1 MTRAQRK
8 PPSCTN
14 GPTVVRRN
22 RASPSRIVK
31 LYKHLTE
38 PQRKMIE
45 DANFG
50 GLLKIATPTIPA
62 ELANWLLVDCFD
74 SETMELVLPGRGR
87 ISLTA
92 AAVSDILG
100 LPNEGGKVNYELTV
114 EAIDFMQEKYDT
126 DRGTAPKIDAIVK
139 RVKANK
145 DANEDF
151 LRSWLMLV
159 VSTFLCPPTSL
170 GISPRCYPS
179 LVDLSIVKD
188 LNWAR
193 FVVDQ
198 FKVAASKM
206 GKKDSVTVC
215 LLLLVVLY
223 VDSLDVGSLHI
234 PICKPRVAAWSRKL
248 LDQVIKLDTNRDG
261 SFGKLKK
268 KRRLSDAV
276 SKVICG
282 LTELMGTF
290 VQEVGEI
297 DAEKGASTAAPSLRR
312 SDRNRNCAQ
321 VEPDLSDEET
331 PDDSD
336 YKDEEEDEPQ
346 STDNESQ
353 GLTPE
358 DEEVWEEGYMP
369 GASYGIPTPSH
380 ANAEQE
386 PRPNSSTEV
395 NRANHN
401 QALQPIADVASE
413 GNTEE
418 HAEADGKGD
427 SGHHAEV
434 DGEDDKEDNVPL
446 IRRLRAISRST
457 KQDCTGTAPT
467 CIQPTPVEVVP
478 PPAKKLCTL
487 KSRFH
492 RLRLPQTMS
501 AKENNNG
508 EGCSFRTY
516 SCADNVLQ
524 AKAPTTPIVRSDS
537 LDFTPPDFDIMK
549 HVNDEGTHNGEPSQ
563 QIMVKQ
569 ADPGHCH
576 YEPGS
581 ACSLD
586 DLDEE
591 MLMKIEEDAVREIA
605 LRKGKEVQ
613 GSTHGTDSK
622 HQEDS
627 RINAPTVQVSRTTHE
642 TAPQDQGIIN
652 SLRKGKAVQI
662 EEEDCV
668 IIASTAQVVRTT
680 PETTP
685 QDPGSIN
692 SSVTPLYRP
701 PPRRLLRKPA
711 IMRSPYVDFKTNNIF
726 SCSKEVSNIYNV
738 VVACQG
744 RSTAS
749 SSIPNNDVIII
760 NYWDFHVTL
769 ADLARSVKPRGDLI
783 NTVAEIGLYVI
794 NNTSNKKIKRVLPLR
809 VAHFVESEQLDRT
822 EVKRVFRRSTN
833 HLDHRHLVMFPVLQV
848 ISSRNVDNVG
858 HYFLLVLNLRSNR
871 FEVLDSMRTME
882 DDSLRT
888 CCNRIVTGIKK
899 LWKMHYPDSK
909 IVIDDYDI
917 VNIGVSHQG
926 NNNDCGFHM
935 LMHAEHWD
943 GRTVY
948 NFQAKDMPNIRKL
961 LTYKWLTFEENDTDW
976 KTKLNLS

>member
-1 MTRAQRK
+1 
-8 PPSCTN
+8 
-14 GPTVVRRN
+14 
-22 RASPSRIVK
+22 
-31 LYKHLTE
+31 
-38 PQRKMIE
+38 
-45 DANFG
+45 
-50 GLLKIATPTIPA
+50 
-62 ELANWLLVDCFD
+62 
-74 SETMELVLPGRGR
+74 MELVLPGRGR

-100 LPNEGGKVNYELTV
+100 LPNEGGKVNYELTI

-139 RVKANK
+139 RVKASK

-151 LRSWLMLV
+151 LRSWLMLA

-188 LNWAR
+188 LNWAQ

-198 FKVAASKM
+198 FKVAAKKM

-234 PICKPRVAAWSRKL
+234 PICKPRLAAWSRKL

-297 DAEKGASTAAPSLRR
+297 DAKKGASTAAPSLSR
-312 SDRNRNCAQ
+312 SNRNKNCAQ

-346 STDNESQ
+346 STDDESQ

-369 GASYGIPTPSH
+369 DASYGIPTP
-380 ANAEQE
+380 N
-386 PRPNSSTEV
+386 
-395 NRANHN
+395 
-401 QALQPIADVASE
+401 VAGE
-413 GNTEE
+413 GNIEE

-427 SGHHAEV
+427 SGQHAEV

-446 IRRLRAISRST
+446 ITRLRAISRSS

-467 CIQPTPVEVVP
+467 CIQPTPLEVVP

-487 KSRFH
+487 KSMFH

-501 AKENNNG
+501 ARENNHG
-508 EGCSFRTY
+508 EGCSFRAY
-516 SCADNVLQ
+516 SSADNVLQ

-549 HVNDEGTHNGEPSQ
+549 HVNDEETHNGEPSQ
-563 QIMVKQ
+563 QIVAKQ
-569 ADPGHCH
+569 ADPVHCH

-662 EEEDCV
+662 DEDDCI

-711 IMRSPYVDFKTNNIF
+711 IMRSPYVDFKTN
-726 SCSKEVSNIYNV
+726 K
-738 VVACQG
+738 
-744 RSTAS
+744 
-749 SSIPNNDVIII
+749 
-760 NYWDFHVTL
+760 
-769 ADLARSVKPRGDLI
+769 
-783 NTVAEIGLYVI
+783 
-794 NNTSNKKIKRVLPLR
+794 
-809 VAHFVESEQLDRT
+809 LDRT

-833 HLDHRHLVMFPVLQV
+833 HLDHRHLVMFPVLQA
-848 ISSRNVDNVG
+848 ISSRNVDKVG

-882 DDSLRT
+882 DDNLRT